1 MGVSLIVVLI
11 SYMGTLFLEKLINL
25 NTTNNL
31 IEKDNTDKQVK
42 YKKSEADRG
51 EVFYQ

>member
-1 MGVSLIVVLI
+1 MLIPPRDKPLN
-11 SYMGTLFLEKLINL
+11 EKLINL